1 MRDDGGVHSIDLN
14 ADLGEGSGDVVVT
27 DDTALIEV
35 VTSANVAC
43 GYHAGDAGH
52 MRRVCALAAAK
63 GVRLGAHVSYL
74 DREGF
79 GRTRLQVSPAELA
92 DQVLHQLA
100 ALDGIARAEGTGVT
114 HVKPHGALYNA
125 IVADEDQAGAVVAG
139 VTALLPGI
147 SVLGLP
153 GSRWLSLAGAAG
165 LRPVPEAFAD
175 RGYRA
180 DGTLVPRGSPGALIE
195 DPREIVARVISLATT
210 GSVTGVDGRPVRVSA
225 ESVCVHGD
233 TPGAV
238 GIARAVSAA
247 LTGAGVLVA
256 PFG

>member
-1 MRDDGGVHSIDLN
+1 MHTIDLN
-14 ADLGEGSGDVVVT
+14 ADLGEGTGDLVVT

-52 MRRVCALAAAK
+52 MRRVCAMAAAK

-79 GRTRLQVSPAELA
+79 GRKRLDVSPDQLT

-100 ALDGIARAEGTGVT
+100 ALDGIARAEGASVT

-125 IVADEDQAGAVVAG
+125 IVADEEQAGAVVAG
-139 VTALLPGI
+139 VTALRPGI
-147 SVLGLP
+147 AVLGLP
-153 GSRWLSLAGAAG
+153 GSRWLALATAAG
-165 LRPVPEAFAD
+165 LRSVPEAFAD
-175 RGYRA
+175 RGYLP
-180 DGTLVPRGSPGALIE
+180 DGTLVPRGRPGAVIE
-195 DPREIVARVISLATT
+195 DPTEIVARVISLATT
-210 GSVTGVDGRPVRVSA
+210 GQVAGVDGRMVQVRA

-238 GIARAVSAA
+238 QIARAVSVA
-247 LTGAGVLVA
+247 LTDAGVQIA